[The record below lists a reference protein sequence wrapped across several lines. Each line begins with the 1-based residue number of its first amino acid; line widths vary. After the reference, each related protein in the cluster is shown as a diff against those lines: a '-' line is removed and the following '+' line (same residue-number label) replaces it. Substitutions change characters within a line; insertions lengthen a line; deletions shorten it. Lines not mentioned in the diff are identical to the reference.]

1 MATICRQMINFVT
14 FSQFRRVASR
24 VKSSVSIRKC
34 SYITVKRV
42 MLNEEIQRSSLTM
55 SNRLI
60 CFFKINS
67 NEQSA
72 KIKFFVDFELKL

>member
-1 MATICRQMINFVT
+1 MINFVT
-14 FSQFRRVASR
+14 FSQFRRVVSR
-24 VKSSVSIRKC
+24 VKSSVAIRKC
-34 SYITVKRV
+34 SYITVKRVKRV